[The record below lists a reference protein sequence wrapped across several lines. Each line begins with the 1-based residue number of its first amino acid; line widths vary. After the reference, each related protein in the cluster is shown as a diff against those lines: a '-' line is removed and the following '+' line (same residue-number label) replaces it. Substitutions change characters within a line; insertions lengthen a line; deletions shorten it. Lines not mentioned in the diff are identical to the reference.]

1 MFIDVVFPLKL
12 RPLTY
17 KAPADAPADLKGRI
31 VSAPIGGRNSYGIV
45 VKVMD
50 RTLYPEEDLKYIR
63 GIYPHF
69 TSLTNLSFL
78 KWLSDYYLTHEGVA
92 LKSAF
97 FEEAV
102 KIAISYQLSAISDPG
117 KTAAECQSQN
127 TDENSGPDPV
137 VRAIRDR
144 TYKTFLFHAQS
155 LSQEVLKLAE
165 ILKNAAS
172 DINGA
177 IILVPEIH
185 HLEIISPV
193 LHEIFRE
200 RLCILH
206 SKLSKKQR
214 MEAIT
219 RIVTGVS
226 DVIAGTRSAILA
238 PIKEVSFI
246 AVLGEHDP
254 SYKGEESPRYN
265 GRDAAVMK
273 GFIEKSCVFLSSTC
287 PSVESFHNVMTGKYT
302 QIAGNLK
309 SEKRPR
315 IKIIAMKRR
324 RKKDLSIS
332 DEVLKEAGRLLTK
345 NERTLFLIN
354 RKGHS
359 LVKCDDCGHI
369 SGCSKCSLPLV
380 FIKTKNVVRC
390 NFCGREA
397 PVPDTCEECRGP
409 HINPFGAGTGRVKEE
424 IEKLLKAEAVIIEKG
439 QDPSPPLVF
448 AGDAAPFVIG
458 TDYATRRVGT
468 EAFSSAVLVN
478 MDSILSR
485 PDFRTYERAFQEVIQ
500 VSQTVRRDGSI
511 FLQVWDS
518 KNSILKFISSYDFE
532 GFYKYELAQRKALDY
547 PPYSKI
553 ILFNIYAKD
562 DTGSILQHIGNIS
575 GLQVDGV
582 EVLGPV
588 EIPSYVKAYK
598 HCIQI
603 MLKSRDRKLIQ
614 NTAREL
620 LLKPE
625 QFKKIKVNVDVD
637 PYKI

>member
-390 NFCGREA
+390 NFCGRED
-397 PVPDTCEECRGP
+397 PVPDTCEECRGA

-424 IEKLLKAEAVIIEKG
+424 LEKLLKAEAVIMEKG
-439 QDPSPPLVF
+439 QDTPPLVF
-448 AGDAAPFVIG
+448 ASDVTPFVIG

-468 EAFSSAVLVN
+468 GVFSAAVLVN

-500 VSQTVRRDGSI
+500 VSQTVRPDGSI

-532 GFYKYELAQRKALDY
+532 GFYKYELSQRKALAY

-553 ILFNIYAKD
+553 IVFNIYTKD
-562 DTGSILQHIGNIS
+562 DTDSILRHIGS
-575 GLQVDGV
+575 SPGLQVDGV

-588 EIPSYVKAYK
+588 EVPSFVKAYK

-603 MLKSRDRKLIQ
+603 MLKARDRKLIQ
-614 NTAREL
+614 DTARGL
-620 LLKPE
+620 MLNLE

-637 PYKI
+637 PYRI